1 VKKRAQNHAAMHR
14 RQYEGAFARW
24 VGAGHAFAFWKGRV
38 ALYAILEALG
48 VRERDEVILPGYTCV
63 MAVNPIVYLGAK
75 PVYVDIEPVT
85 YNMDPALIERKITT
99 NTKVII
105 VQHTYGYPAQ
115 MNAIMAIASARGIP
129 VVEDCC
135 PALGSKYRGRPIGT
149 FGVASYWSSQWNKP
163 YTTGI
168 GGMVTTSDADLAAR
182 IWRIQRG
189 CTIRPGRMEAAVLG
203 CQLTAYQTLVYPETT
218 AIAQTI
224 FRWLSKTGLAVGS
237 SAPEEFVPT
246 MPEGFCKGMADVQ
259 VCAGLRQLRN
269 IDSMVAHRRAMVRAY
284 DRLLAALGWPV
295 PRIPGALDPVLVRY
309 PVRVRDKTLALG
321 AAAKNL
327 VEIGSWF
334 ECPLHPIETPMNRY
348 GYEMGMC
355 PVAERACA
363 EVINLPVHPRANE
376 AVAKRTVAF
385 IAGIGPAHRI

>member
-1 VKKRAQNHAAMHR
+1 MKKRPQNHVAMHR
-14 RQYEGAFARW
+14 RQYEEAFARW
-24 VGAGHAFAFWKGRV
+24 LGAGHAFAFWKGRV

-48 VRERDEVILPGYTCV
+48 VGERDEVVLPGYTCV

-85 YNMDPALIERKITT
+85 YNIDPAMIERKITAK
-99 NTKVII
+99 TKVII
-105 VQHTYGYPAQ
+105 AQHTYGYPAQ
-115 MNAIMAIASARGIP
+115 MDAIMRIASARGIP

-135 PALGSKYRGRPIGT
+135 PALGSRYRGRHVGT
-149 FGVASYWSSQWNKP
+149 FGVASFWSSQWNKP

-189 CTIRPGRMEAAVLG
+189 CSIRPGRMEAAILG
-203 CQLTAYQTLVYPETT
+203 CQLAAYQTLVYPETT

-224 FRWLSKTGLAVGS
+224 FRWLSRTGLALGS
-237 SAPEEFVPT
+237 SAPEEFTPI

-269 IDSMVAHRRAMVRAY
+269 IDRMIAHRRAMAQVY
-284 DRLLAALGWPV
+284 DRLLGALDWPV

-309 PVRVRDKTLALG
+309 PVRVRDKALALG
-321 AAAKNL
+321 TAAKNL

-376 AVAKRTVAF
+376 ATAKHTVSFVAN
-385 IAGIGPAHRI
+385 IGPARSI